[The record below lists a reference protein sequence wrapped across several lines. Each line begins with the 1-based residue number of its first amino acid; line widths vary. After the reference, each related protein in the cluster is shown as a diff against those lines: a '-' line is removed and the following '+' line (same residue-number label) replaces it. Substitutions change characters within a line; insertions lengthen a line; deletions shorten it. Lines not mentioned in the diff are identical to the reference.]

1 MRKLTLMLSTL
12 GLLFTFSA
20 PGEAQHREFFAKL
33 TGDQEVAAGHPTAKG
48 RFRITFDKDFTEG
61 RFHLR
66 VDDLDGVTRAHLHCN
81 VAGQN
86 GPIFIHLIGDMPLI
100 GGTGPGLTPQ
110 NIDGKWLSHTAITN
124 QSFSTTTT
132 DCGDTLQELA
142 TAAEAGMVY
151 VNVHTNDFPAGAIRG
166 QLEKD

>member
-1 MRKLTLMLSTL
+1 MTALVMSVFLAAN
-12 GLLFTFSA
+12 A
-20 PGEAQHREFFAKL
+20 PVNADA
-33 TGDQEVAAGHPTAKG
+33 P
-48 RFRITFDKDFTEG
+48 
-61 RFHLR
+61 
-66 VDDLDGVTRAHLHCN
+66 
-81 VAGQN
+81 
-86 GPIFIHLIGDMPLI
+86 
-100 GGTGPGLTPQ
+100 